1 MKKIKGLMFLILLI
15 LMVGAVSATEDVN
28 DTMSV
33 PDDNMELESNVSDT
47 LSVEEDDSLGDDAT
61 EDISEPQI
69 TVKTT
74 TGTAGKTINLKATVK
89 TKNGTAK
96 KATVTFKINGNTYTR
111 TTDANG
117 VASVSVKCPASKAVK
132 TTSKTKK
139 NILTKTTTYKKTY
152 TCTVE
157 VDGDGYSHGEASFK
171 VISKKPNLVKKYKII
186 KKKKT
191 VTVKVKNGVKS
202 YTKGKYVIITYKYKK
217 NGLNYIESTMGK
229 KNSGFI
235 SFFVKHHYKASGKW
249 KWDSWFKVPKNKESI
264 FSYNSVVKVDKLKF
278 RYTQVTYKRIK

>member
-139 NILTKTTTYKKTY
+139 NILTKTTTYK
-152 TCTVE
+152 
-157 VDGDGYSHGEASFK
+157 
-171 VISKKPNLVKKYKII
+171 N
-186 KKKKT
+186 
-191 VTVKVKNGVKS
+191 KS
-202 YTKGKYVIITYKYKK
+202 EGCR
-217 NGLNYIESTMGK
+217 
-229 KNSGFI
+229 
-235 SFFVKHHYKASGKW
+235 W
-249 KWDSWFKVPKNKESI
+249 SI
-264 FSYNSVVKVDKLKF
+264 RL
-278 RYTQVTYKRIK
+278 